1 MTRAPFLLDLSDWAV
16 FRLTGGDSVEFLQ
29 GVGTQDVAGIA
40 PGRAEPTLF
49 LTEKG
54 RPVALGWASL
64 DGGGDGGASGGGGVT
79 LFVEPGGRDALLPHL
94 ERLRV
99 MEDVEFAG
107 PNGMPRLYGVG
118 GDGREETVRQWA
130 HALPDAEAISADP
143 MTFVLVPPGAERPG
157 GVARLLTLATPP
169 DAAEVWRLEQG
180 VPRAG
185 VDFDLERIATEL
197 SLPQAISTTKGCFV
211 GQEVVART
219 SNRGAVRR
227 RRVGFR
233 YVAAAG
239 AGAIPPRAEIVV
251 ESAGARRV
259 VGFVTSAAVDTMGG
273 RGVGMGYL
281 STEVADGS
289 AALFV
294 IRGVGAPIPIEVA
307 PWPL

>member
-1 MTRAPFLLDLSDWAV
+1 VLCSRSMTRPAFLLDFKAWAV
-16 FRLTGGDSVEFLQ
+16 LRLTGSDAVEFLQ
-29 GVGTQDVAGIA
+29 GVGTQDVAEIA
-40 PGRAEPTLF
+40 PSRAEPTLF

-64 DGGGDGGASGGGGVT
+64 DGSASGDGVT

-99 MEDVEFAG
+99 MEDVEFVG
-107 PNGMPRLYGVG
+107 PNGMPRLYAVG
-118 GDGREETVRQWA
+118 GAGRDATAREWA
-130 HALPDAEAISADP
+130 AALPGAEVLSADP
-143 MTFVLVPPGAERPG
+143 MTFLLLPPGAERPLSA
-157 GVARLLTLATPP
+157 ARVLASAWSPET
-169 DAAEVWRLEQG
+169 AEIWRLEEG

-197 SLPQAISTTKGCFV
+197 SMPEAISTTKGCFV

-233 YVAAAG
+233 YPAAAG
-239 AGAIPPRAEIVV
+239 VIPPRAEFYL
-251 ESAGARRV
+251 AGDAARGP
-259 VGFVTSAAVDTMGG
+259 VGFVTSATVDLQKG
-273 RGVGMGYL
+273 RGLGMGYL
-281 STEVADGS
+281 STEVGTGGQGVVSVS
-289 AALFV
+289 AG
-294 IRGVGAPIPIEVA
+294 RETPIDIA